1 LYKNDN
7 ETTTDEPP
15 SFIKSRYNCNEAIQ
29 TYINVGAP
37 SNKLVM
43 GLALYGRGWQGKK
56 DANLFHLCIEIFF
69 YIMKYRSDQCEYKW
83 IFSTHFRSTSTRY
96 MGKWSL

>member
-15 SFIKSRYNCNEAIQ
+15 SFIKSRYNCDKAIQ
-29 TYINVGAP
+29 TYINGGAL

-56 DANLFHLCIEIFF
+56 YPNLFHLCIEIFF
-69 YIMKYRSDQCEYKW
+69 CIIKYRSDQYGYEW
-83 IFSTHFRSTSTRY
+83 IFPAQFRSTSTRY
-96 MGKWSL
+96 I

>member
-7 ETTTDEPP
+7 EITTDEPP

-29 TYINVGAP
+29 SYINGGALC
-37 SNKLVM
+37 NKLVM

-56 DANLFHLCIEIFF
+56 IQIYFIYAL
-69 YIMKYRSDQCEYKW
+69 KY
-83 IFSTHFRSTSTRY
+83 FSV
-96 MGKWSL
+96 L